1 MDEGTVVSN
10 TPPCTHPCHYSSF
23 SFALAKVGCNLSPI
37 VTDTI
42 ALRENGETVSED
54 DSASGFAIITGQ

>member
-1 MDEGTVVSN
+1 
-10 TPPCTHPCHYSSF
+10 
-23 SFALAKVGCNLSPI
+23 LSPI

-54 DSASGFAIITGQ
+54 DSASGIATITE